1 MESLS
6 NQIGKLERKAERFD
20 EAVERIMQLQEKVE
34 AFENGQFSQEGLIY
48 SLKAL
53 IDTYKSS
60 SKQFAD
66 KLKKDGF
73 QEGVLE
79 KYVDSTY
86 NDEKILTVKA
96 TAEGDVFVNTESG
109 QHLIGKMGDDINF
122 MHSLDY
128 IMCDI
133 QFTDGLELIK

>member
-6 NQIGKLERKAERFD
+6 RQIGKLERKAERFD
-20 EAVERIMQLQEKVE
+20 EAVERIMQLNEKVE
-34 AFENGQFSQEGLIY
+34 AFEKGQFSQESLIN
-48 SLKAL
+48 SFKEL
-53 IDTYKSS
+53 INTYKTS
-60 SKQFAD
+60 SKQFTD
-66 KLKKDGF
+66 KLQKDGF

-86 NDEKILTVKA
+86 NGEKILTVKA
-96 TAEGDVFVNTESG
+96 TAEGEVFVKTQSG
-109 QHLIGKMGDDINF
+109 DHFIGEMGDDTNF